1 MEPPVSPRVTVVVPN
16 WNGERFLETC
26 LSSLRRQSFKDFEVV
41 LADNGSTDGSVEFV
55 ARNFPEVRIVRL
67 PENRGF
73 SAAVNAG
80 IKASPAAEHVV
91 LLNNDTEVDPGW
103 LEALVEAA
111 DRHPEAGLFA
121 SKLVDFRNRRQL
133 DGAGD
138 ALRASGLPYRLGHG
152 EVDRGQFDRETF
164 VFSACAAAALY
175 RSSLFG
181 EIGLFDE
188 DFFAYCEDA
197 DVSFRAQLAGHG
209 CLYVPR
215 SVVYHVGSVSTG
227 GKRSATATRL
237 GARNSVS
244 LLVKNLPLSA
254 VPHVLPFFVLEQVG
268 RLLVAAATGSL
279 RAQLRGLSEARRH
292 LPLMLKK
299 RRQIQ
304 GEKRVSDG
312 EIRALLRGSA
322 IEATKSIARRTR
334 DRIRTRLVRG

>member
-16 WNGERFLETC
+16 WNGERFLDTC